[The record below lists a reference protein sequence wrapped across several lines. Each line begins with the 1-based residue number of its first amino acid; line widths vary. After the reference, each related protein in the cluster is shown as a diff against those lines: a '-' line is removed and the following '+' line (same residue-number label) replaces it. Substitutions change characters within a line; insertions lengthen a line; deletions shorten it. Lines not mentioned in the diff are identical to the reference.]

1 MKIKVYI
8 VTYKGHKRLL
18 PTLTSLFES
27 DLTDHEFEVNI
38 INNHTDI
45 RVPSQFFRHPEL
57 KIIHNTL
64 RPDFSSG
71 HLSRNWNQALVNGF
85 KSLTNPDS
93 DIVVCSQD
101 DSIFHSKW
109 AGRLG
114 YLMGEFPGKVGNEDF
129 DFVQNGHGDQFH
141 AYKPEAVRK
150 VGLWDERFCGISRQA
165 ADYFYRCL
173 IYNGGNSSIQ
183 DVDHR
188 RLLNPISECEFAESQ
203 QGLRWAQ
210 NYLVCSDVR
219 AIDSV
224 WDNQLHGN
232 ESIASR
238 LMLEK
243 WGCDPY
249 PWDNALR
256 DRAAFTARTIC
267 SNYVTY
273 PYFEKDV
280 YDLEGKGYIV

>member
-27 DLTDHEFEVNI
+27 DITDHEFEINI

-45 RVPSQFFRHPEL
+45 RVPSQFFRHHEL
-57 KIIHNTL
+57 NIIHNTL

-71 HLSRNWNQALVNGF
+71 HLSRNWNQALINGF
-85 KSLTNPDS
+85 KSLTNPDC

-101 DSIFHSKW
+101 DSIFHEKW
-109 AGRLG
+109 AGRLN
-114 YLMGEFPGKVGNEDF
+114 YLMGGFPGKVGNEDF
-129 DFVQNGHGDQFH
+129 DFVQGGHGDQFH
-141 AYKPEAVRK
+141 AYKPEAIKK

-173 IYNGGNSSIQ
+173 IYNTDDSTIQ

-188 RLLNPISECEFAESQ
+188 RVLNPLDKD
-203 QGLRWAQ
+203 LRFAQ
-210 NYLVCSDVR
+210 NYLVSADVR
-219 AIDSV
+219 EIDEV
-224 WDNQLHGN
+224 WDSSLHGN
-232 ESIASR
+232 DDIAKR

-243 WGCDPY
+243 WGRDPF
-249 PWDNALR
+249 PWDEGLFREASL
-256 DRAAFTARTIC
+256 TTRTLC

-280 YDLEGKGYIV
+280 YCLESKGYIV